1 MRHIPCTVLAL
12 LLLACPHAAEAR
24 HSADTTEPFGVISLG
39 EALRAVQLF
48 NADAYHCD
56 ALAEDGFAPGAGAQE
71 CAPHD
76 SDYAPQDWMLSL
88 SELLR
93 LLQLYNTGSYRC
105 CPAPLG
111 EDGYCPGQGDPE
123 CPGESDTT
131 PPVISLATPL
141 TVAVPCGED
150 YTEPGF
156 TASDAEDGDLTGQ
169 VLVDSSEVTLLEP
182 GIKTVTYTVSDLA
195 GNVAVRTRRVFSLCE
210 SAIAFADE
218 NLESAVREAIGK
230 PNGDLLPAD
239 LADAGFTELVAATSG
254 IADLTGLEYA
264 VSLEALDLHGNC
276 VSDLDALSH
285 LDRIVHLNLHD
296 NDIASVEPLRYL
308 PSLRLLWLG
317 RNAIEDI
324 EPLAANLNLDGGGG
338 QWDRIN
344 LSFNPLGES
353 SDGLLDAIDARGA
366 YVWRPGLTA
375 TNTKGANP
383 MSARITLGY
392 DDGEVTLESL
402 TEFEGPT
409 PAPKQGLDDEPRI
422 RVRDSSRNEII
433 APLRFGLETTS
444 CGVDAPDGVSVGDFE
459 INSTAEISITVPIS
473 GGIERIDYLP
483 SPTLAPITLY
493 PLRGKQ
499 VEKGL
504 DCGPADEPGDP
515 IPISARLIHGDPA
528 LPDERAFVLLIMG
541 DAFPEEE
548 LGDPRAPFAASN
560 VHYIP
565 YAEAVAD
572 SMNFFLAQEPFQ
584 EFAAFMKIYR
594 VDLVSE
600 DNRPTDLSVEPP
612 VQRDTAL
619 RMERKSV
626 GFNYDQALCARVAS
640 NTGIA
645 WDKVVLIPNGNGSGT
660 QTADFI
666 VYSNFS
672 PSRKMTAL
680 HEFGHG
686 IGVLSDEYEYRHGTN
701 PPESYPPDDVDA
713 PNAISRNLNVPLFD
727 DIPWRHWLL
736 DSGSDTC
743 LPSTLGDAVNF
754 ACFADDQQQCQ
765 CALPPVLEEDCVP
778 LVTCEPDGDFV
789 AQDGKLY
796 GRIAWPEPGAFPS
809 VVGLFEGSK
818 YRRKGAYR
826 PELRC
831 RMRSDDDVEPGLQ
844 ETPLFCR
851 VCRENLIAQIL
862 LRSGNVASAVPDPS
876 EDLMLSSADDPV
888 TFSVV
893 LHEPTQPEHRP
904 EIIEWRVDG
913 NTQPN
918 ETEASLQVD
927 LAALGAGVHTVAVTT
942 YNPTLWLHPGFALG
956 QQAAIQVITWNLVV
970 N

>member
-1 MRHIPCTVLAL
+1 MRYIQCTALAL
-12 LLLACPHAAEAR
+12 LLSCPHLAEAR
-24 HSADTTEPFGVISLG
+24 HSADTTEPVGNISLS
-39 EALRAVQLF
+39 EALRVVQLF
-48 NADAYHCD
+48 NAGAYHCD
-56 ALAEDGFAPGAGAQE
+56 ALGEDGFAPGAGAQE
-71 CAPHD
+71 CPPHH
-76 SDYAPQDWMLSL
+76 SDYAPQDWTLSL

-111 EDGYCPGQGDPE
+111 EDGYCPGPGEPE
-123 CPGESDTT
+123 CPGDSDIT
-131 PPVISLATPL
+131 PPVISLTTPL

-150 YTEPGF
+150 FAEPGF
-156 TASDAEDGDLTGQ
+156 TAIDTKDGDLSGQ
-169 VLVDSSEVTLLEP
+169 VLVDTSELVGLGP
-182 GIKTVTYTVSDLA
+182 GIKTVTYTVSDAA
-195 GNVAVRTRRVFSLCE
+195 GNVAVRTRRVFSLCDNPV
-210 SAIAFADE
+210 AIGDA
-218 NLESAVREAIGK
+218 NLESVLRNAIGK

-239 LADAGFTELVAATSG
+239 LADATLTRLDMATSG
-254 IADLTGLEYA
+254 VTDISGLAYA
-264 VSLEALDLHGNC
+264 VSLEYLDAHGNC
-276 VSDLDALSH
+276 VGDLDALSH
-285 LDRIVHLNLHD
+285 LDRIAHLNLHD
-296 NDIASVEPLRYL
+296 NDIASVEPLRHL
-308 PSLRLLWLG
+308 PALRLLWLG
-317 RNAIEDI
+317 RNVIEDI

-344 LSFNPLGES
+344 LSFNPLNELS
-353 SDGLLDAIDARGA
+353 EELLDAIEARGA
-366 YVWRPGLTA
+366 YVWRPDLTGA
-375 TNTKGANP
+375 NAKGARP
-383 MSARITLGY
+383 MSARIALGY
-392 DDGEVTLESL
+392 DDGEVTLQSL
-402 TEFEGPT
+402 VQFEGPT
-409 PAPKQGLDDEPRI
+409 PEPKLVLEDEPRI
-422 RVRDSSRNEII
+422 IVRDGTRNEII
-433 APLRFGLETTS
+433 APVRFGLETTS
-444 CGVDAPDGVSVGDFE
+444 CGVDAPDGVSVGAFE
-459 INSTAEISITVPIS
+459 VNATAEMSITVPVS
-473 GGIERIDYLP
+473 GAVQRIDYLP

-499 VEKGL
+499 MRKGL
-504 DCGPADEPGDP
+504 DCGPVEEPGDP
-515 IPISARLIHGDPA
+515 IPISARLIHGDPS
-528 LPDERAFVLLIMG
+528 LPDARAFVLLIMG
-541 DAFPEEE
+541 DAFPEDE
-548 LGDPRAPFAASN
+548 LGDPRAPFATSN

-572 SMNFFLAQEPFQ
+572 SMNFFLAQEPFE

-600 DNRPTDLSVEPP
+600 ENRPTDLSVEPP

-686 IGVLSDEYEYRHGTN
+686 IGILSDEYEYRHGTS
-701 PPESYPPDDVDA
+701 PPESLPPANVNA
-713 PNAISRNLNVPLFD
+713 PNAIARNLDVPLFD
-727 DIPWRHWLL
+727 EIPWRHWLL
-736 DSGSDTC
+736 DTGSDSC
-743 LPSTLGDAVNF
+743 VPGTLGDAVDFN
-754 ACFADDQQQCQ
+754 CFADDQQQCQ
-765 CALPPVLEEDCVP
+765 CALPPTLEEDCVP

-862 LRSGNVASAVPDPS
+862 LRSGNVAAAIPDP
-876 EDLMLSSADDPV
+876 ADDIV
-888 TFSVV
+888 ISATDEALTLSVL
-893 LHEPTQPEHRP
+893 LHQPTSPEHRP
-904 EIIEWRVDG
+904 EVVEWQVNG
-913 NTQPN
+913 NTQLN

-927 LAALGAGVHTVAVTT
+927 PAALGAGMHTVTVVT
-942 YNPTLWLHPGFALG
+942 YNPTPWVHPGFALG
-956 QQAAIQVITWNLVV
+956 QQAATQTVTWNLVI